1 MSKHAAALC
10 SIDECTCVTEVQSL
24 LGAQVQSLSMTTH
37 SQGVVRKGIK
47 IYFGWQYLIQQSAL
61 LQMLG
66 TQCIICGALE
76 GLWSKASQSLLDGGE
91 VWPLCGILQHPASF
105 ADKLLIHIA
114 GQRARKWPWKRDC
127 TSFLCVV
134 SKYWKFSKSV
144 WIWTGKGTVA
154 LDMAWQAAFHVA

>member
-76 GLWSKASQSLLDGGE
+76 GL
-91 VWPLCGILQHPASF
+91 
-105 ADKLLIHIA
+105 
-114 GQRARKWPWKRDC
+114 
-127 TSFLCVV
+127 
-134 SKYWKFSKSV
+134 
-144 WIWTGKGTVA
+144 
-154 LDMAWQAAFHVA
+154 